1 MLKRIKNKSIR
12 FRKLIILLFLIIS
25 SDIFL
30 LKVHSQSLLWKI
42 SRGDLEV
49 ASYLY
54 GTIHI
59 KDKRVLEYNDSVLLA
74 FEKCDAFAIEVDLSS
89 ENLTLLSQ
97 KMILTDDLTLKD
109 LFAEEEYQ
117 LVKTVVEDIIGVDIM
132 LFNKLKP
139 IAILSLVMNF
149 QSANDAD
156 VSVDEYFYRK
166 AVAENKEII
175 GIETIEEQLEILET
189 IPNDYIIDYFKNI
202 DHAKEDMELI
212 IKLYKSAELEKM
224 LEMMQK
230 DKSMVMIQKN
240 LLTDRNRKMSERI
253 QAMIGERSAF
263 IAIGAGHLPGKEG
276 IINILTKAGYKIE
289 PVK

>member
-1 MLKRIKNKSIR
+1 MLKRTMNKSTR
-12 FRKLIILLFLIIS
+12 LRKLIILLFLIIS

-42 SRGDLEV
+42 SRGDIEA

-59 KDKRVLEYNDSVLLA
+59 KDKRVFEFSDSVLLA
-74 FEKCDAFAIEVDLSS
+74 FEKCDAFAIEVDLSP
-89 ENLTLLSQ
+89 ENLALLSQ
-97 KMILTDDLTLKD
+97 KMILPDDLTLKD

-117 LVKTVVEDIIGVDIM
+117 LVKAVVEDIIGVDIL

-149 QSANDAD
+149 QFANDVD
-156 VSVDEYFYRK
+156 MSVDEYFYRK
-166 AVAENKEII
+166 AVAEDKEVI

-189 IPNDYIIDYFKNI
+189 IPNDYIIEYFKNI
-202 DHAKEDMELI
+202 DHAKEDMEII
-212 IKLYKSAELEKM
+212 IKLYQSAELEKM

-230 DKSMVMIQKN
+230 DKSMVMMKKN

-253 QAMIGERSAF
+253 QTMIGEQPTF

-289 PVK
+289 PVR